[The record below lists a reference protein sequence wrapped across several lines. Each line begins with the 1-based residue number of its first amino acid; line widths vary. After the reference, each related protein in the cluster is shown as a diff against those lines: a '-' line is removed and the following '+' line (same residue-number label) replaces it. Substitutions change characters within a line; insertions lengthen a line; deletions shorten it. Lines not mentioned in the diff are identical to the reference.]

1 MLSALTQPNY
11 PKSALG
17 IEAGSVTALALQKE
31 GRGQFGIKQ
40 AATIELPDHLLE
52 PSFLEKNIHGAN
64 ELIELIDEA
73 VETAGL
79 RKQKRW
85 SVALPGNTA
94 RSVILTLDSEP
105 ASKKELEEILD
116 WKAES
121 SFGTPAGEMRVSR
134 RKIKSDCDGKTRYFA
149 TAVKLSVI
157 DEYETIFERLG
168 WQAGLILPR
177 AVGEANWL
185 MGKNG
190 ATDSMLISEQT
201 DGFTALL
208 LRGGEPTVVR
218 SVTCTESEVDDE
230 IFRLLMFYRDR
241 LGDDQTANSLEKLLV
256 IGKNFSFSKLKDI
269 ANEALGRTLHILR
282 PEDIGLNIPVSNLN
296 FDEIAAPAGLAAL
309 GWK

>member
-17 IEAGSVTALALQKE
+17 IEASSITAVALQKE

-40 AATIELPDHLLE
+40 AATIELPNHLLE

-64 ELIELIDEA
+64 EMIELIEEA
-73 VETAGL
+73 VVTAGL
-79 RKQKRW
+79 QRQKRW
-85 SVALPGNTA
+85 SVGLPGNTA
-94 RSVILTLDSEP
+94 RSVILTLDNEP
-105 ASKKELEEILD
+105 ASKQELAQILD
-116 WKAES
+116 WKAEN
-121 SFGTPAGEMRVSR
+121 SFGASAGEMRVTR
-134 RKIKSDCDGKTRYFA
+134 RKIKADRDGKTRYFA

-157 DEYETIFERLG
+157 DEYETLFERLG

-185 MGKNG
+185 IGKNG
-190 ATDSMLISEQT
+190 STDSLLISEQT

-208 LRGGEPTVVR
+208 MRGGEPTVVR
-218 SVTCTESEVDDE
+218 SVTCTQNEIDDE

-241 LGDDQTANSLEKLLV
+241 HGDDQNDLEKMLV
-256 IGKNFSFSKLKDI
+256 VGKNFSFSKLKDI
-269 ANEALGRTLHILR
+269 ANEALGRTLNILR

>member
-11 PKSALG
+11 PKAALG
-17 IEAGSVTALALQKE
+17 IESNAVTALALQKE
-31 GRGQFGIKQ
+31 GRGRFGIKQ
-40 AATIELPDHLLE
+40 AATIELPNHLLE
-52 PSFLEKNIHGAN
+52 PSFLETNIHGAN
-64 ELIELIDEA
+64 EMIELIEEA
-73 VETAGL
+73 VVTAGL
-79 RKQKRW
+79 QKQKRW

-94 RSVILTLDSEP
+94 RSVILTLDNEP
-105 ASKKELEEILD
+105 ANKQELAQILD
-116 WKAES
+116 WKAEN
-121 SFGTPAGEMRVSR
+121 SFGAGAGEMRVTR
-134 RKIKSDCDGKTRYFA
+134 RKIKSDRDGKTRYFA

-157 DEYETIFERLG
+157 DEYETLFERLG

-185 MGKNG
+185 IGKNG
-190 ATDSMLISEQT
+190 ATDSLLISEQT

-208 LRGGEPTVVR
+208 MRGGEPNVVR
-218 SVTCTESEVDDE
+218 SVTCTESEIDDE

-241 LGDDQTANSLEKLLV
+241 HGDDQNDLDKLLV
-256 IGKNFSFSKLKDI
+256 IGKNFTVSKLKDI
-269 ANEALGRTLHILR
+269 ANEALGRTLNILR

>member
-1 MLSALTQPNY
+1 MLSALTQPNF
-11 PKSALG
+11 PKAALG
-17 IEAGSVTALALQKE
+17 IEKSNVTAVALQKE

-40 AATIELPDHLLE
+40 AATIELPNHLLK

-64 ELIELIDEA
+64 EMIELIEEA
-73 VETAGL
+73 VTNAGL
-79 RKQKRW
+79 LRQKNW

-94 RSVILTLDSEP
+94 RSVILTLDNEP
-105 ASKKELEEILD
+105 ASKQELAEILD
-116 WKAES
+116 WKAEN
-121 SFGTPAGEMRVSR
+121 SFGAPAGEMRVTR
-134 RKIKSDCDGKTRYFA
+134 QKIKSDASGKPRYFA

-157 DEYETIFERLG
+157 DEYETIFERLN
-168 WQAGLILPR
+168 WQAGLVLPR

-185 MGKNG
+185 IDKKDSS
-190 ATDSMLISEQT
+190 DSMLISEQS

-218 SVTCTESEVDDE
+218 SVTCAENEIDDE
-230 IFRLLMFYRDR
+230 IFRLLMFYKDR
-241 LGDDQTANSLEKLLV
+241 LGDNQSENVLDKLLV
-256 IGKNFSFSKLKDI
+256 VGKKFPFGKFKEI
-269 ANEALGRTLHILR
+269 ANEALGRTLNILR

>member
-11 PKSALG
+11 PKAALG
-17 IEAGSVTALALQKE
+17 IEAGGITAVALQKE
-31 GRGQFGIKQ
+31 GRGKFGIKQ

-52 PSFLEKNIHGAN
+52 PSFLDQNIHGAN
-64 ELIELIDEA
+64 EMIELIDEA
-73 VETAGL
+73 VVTAGL
-79 RKQKRW
+79 QKQKRW

-94 RSVILTLDSEP
+94 RSVILTLDTEP
-105 ASKKELEEILD
+105 ASKQELAQILD
-116 WKAES
+116 WKAEN
-121 SFGTPAGEMRVSR
+121 SFGASAGEMRVTR
-134 RKIKSDCDGKTRYFA
+134 RKIKADKNGKSRYFA

-157 DEYETIFERLG
+157 DEYETLFERLG
-168 WQAGLILPR
+168 WQAGLVLPR
-177 AVGEANWL
+177 ALSEANWL
-185 MGKNG
+185 IGKTG
-190 ATDSMLISEQT
+190 ANDSMLISGQT

-218 SVTCTESEVDDE
+218 SVTCSENEIDDE

-241 LGDDQTANSLEKLLV
+241 QGSEKSEDALDKILV
-256 IGKNFSFSKLKDI
+256 VGKNFSFAKLKDI
-269 ANEALGRTLHILR
+269 ANEALGRTLNFLR

>member
-11 PKSALG
+11 PKAALG
-17 IEAGSVTALALQKE
+17 IEAGSVTAVALQKE

-40 AATIELPDHLLE
+40 AATIELPNHLLE

-64 ELIELIDEA
+64 EMIELIEEA
-73 VETAGL
+73 VVTAGL
-79 RKQKRW
+79 QRQKRW

-94 RSVILTLDSEP
+94 RSVILTLDNEP
-105 ASKKELEEILD
+105 ANKQELAQILD
-116 WKAES
+116 WKAEN
-121 SFGTPAGEMRVSR
+121 SFGAPAGEMRVTR
-134 RKIKSDCDGKTRYFA
+134 RKIKSDRDGKTRYFA

-157 DEYETIFERLG
+157 DEYEILFERLG

-185 MGKNG
+185 IGKNG
-190 ATDSMLISEQT
+190 STDSLLISEQT

-208 LRGGEPTVVR
+208 MRGGEPTVVR
-218 SVTCTESEVDDE
+218 SVTCTESEIDDE

-241 LGDDQTANSLEKLLV
+241 HGDDQNGLEKLLV
-256 IGKNFSFSKLKDI
+256 VGKNFSFSKLRDI
-269 ANEALGRTLHILR
+269 ANEALGRTLNILR
-282 PEDIGLNIPVSNLN
+282 PEDVGLNIPVSNLN